1 MQSLWETTAQPPSFG
16 QLEGDIACDVLI
28 VGGGLAGLL
37 CAYMLKEA
45 GIDYVLTEAGKIC
58 SGVTKNTTAKIT
70 SQHGLIYDKLIR
82 RFGIEKAKL
91 YLRANEE
98 ALQRYRELCKKI
110 GCHFFEEKENI
121 VYSTKSKSKID
132 KEIAALKALGYPAES
147 LDSLSLPF
155 PIQIAGAVKFPRQA
169 QFNPLEFAS
178 AISRGLRIYEHMRV
192 REFIDTTAVTDRG
205 KIFAKRIVIATHYPI
220 INKHGLY
227 FIKMYQHRSYVIA
240 LEGAPP
246 IDGMFVDEAPDGM
259 SFRMYENLLF
269 VGGGDHRTGKQ
280 GGGWQVLRDFA
291 RKNMP
296 RAVEKY
302 HWATQDCITLDE
314 VPYIGRYSKNT
325 ENLYVATGFN
335 KWGMTSSMVAA
346 SLLCELLKGKSSP
359 YEAVFDPS
367 RSILRPKLLLNAG
380 SAVVNILTPTSP
392 RCPHMGCAL
401 KWNPTERTW
410 DCPCHGSRFDADGR
424 LIDGPATGNIRLS
437 QRILEK
443 YK

>member
-1 MQSLWETTAQPPSFG
+1 
-16 QLEGDIACDVLI
+16 
-28 VGGGLAGLL
+28 
-37 CAYMLKEA
+37 MLKEA

-110 GCHFFEEKENI
+110 GCHFEEKENI

-178 AISRGLRIYEHMRV
+178 AISRGLRIYEHTRV

-246 IDGMFVDEAPDGM
+246 LDGMFVDEAPDGM

>member
-110 GCHFFEEKENI
+110 GCHFEEKENI

-178 AISRGLRIYEHMRV
+178 AISRGLRIYEHTRV

>member
-110 GCHFFEEKENI
+110 GCHFEEKENI

-178 AISRGLRIYEHMRV
+178 AISRGLRIYEHTRV

-296 RAVEKY
+296 RAVEKH

>member
-1 MQSLWETTAQPPSFG
+1 
-16 QLEGDIACDVLI
+16 
-28 VGGGLAGLL
+28 
-37 CAYMLKEA
+37 MLKEA

-110 GCHFFEEKENI
+110 GCHFEEKENI

-178 AISRGLRIYEHMRV
+178 AISRGLRIYEHTRV

>member
-110 GCHFFEEKENI
+110 GCHFEEKENI

-178 AISRGLRIYEHMRV
+178 AISRGLRIYEHTRV

-346 SLLCELLKGKSSP
+346 SLLCELLKGKGSP

>member
-16 QLEGDIACDVLI
+16 QLECDIACDVLI

-110 GCHFFEEKENI
+110 GCHFEEKENI

-155 PIQIAGAVKFPRQA
+155 PIQIAGAVKFPCQA

-178 AISRGLRIYEHMRV
+178 AISRGLRIYEHTRV

>member
-110 GCHFFEEKENI
+110 GCHFEEKENI

-178 AISRGLRIYEHMRV
+178 AISRGLRIYEHTRV

-240 LEGAPP
+240 LEGAPS

-269 VGGGDHRTGKQ
+269 VGGGDHWTGKQ

>member
-110 GCHFFEEKENI
+110 GCHFEEKENI

-147 LDSLSLPF
+147 LDSLNLPF
-155 PIQIAGAVKFPRQA
+155 PIQIAGAVKFPCQA

-178 AISRGLRIYEHMRV
+178 AISRGLRIYEHTRV

>member
-16 QLEGDIACDVLI
+16 QLECDIACDVLI

-110 GCHFFEEKENI
+110 GCHFEEKENI

-178 AISRGLRIYEHMRV
+178 AISRGLRIYEHTRV

>member
-16 QLEGDIACDVLI
+16 QLECDIACDVLI

-110 GCHFFEEKENI
+110 GCHFEEKENI

-178 AISRGLRIYEHMRV
+178 AISRGLRIYEHTRV

-367 RSILRPKLLLNAG
+367 RPILRPKLLLNAG

>member
-110 GCHFFEEKENI
+110 GCHFEEKENI

-155 PIQIAGAVKFPRQA
+155 PIQIAGAVKFPCQA

-178 AISRGLRIYEHMRV
+178 AISRGLRIYEHTRV